1 MSIFPL
7 FFCNYY
13 LEKEGFE
20 SQMLKTSRTLNVED
34 IKEYY
39 QLKYKILFVKILLLK
54 FVAKE
59 IKKFMHLEEL
69 FTDLL
74 RVVYKVAQL
83 PIQVLNIDTRIQHFF
98 EKFKAQHV
106 RGVNV

>member
-1 MSIFPL
+1 
-7 FFCNYY
+7 
-13 LEKEGFE
+13 
-20 SQMLKTSRTLNVED
+20 MLKTSRTLNVED

-39 QLKYKILFVKILLLK
+39 QLNYKILFVKILLLK

-59 IKKFMHLEEL
+59 IKKFVHLEEL

-83 PIQVLNIDTRIQHFF
+83 SIKVPSIDTRIQHF
-98 EKFKAQHV
+98 
-106 RGVNV
+106 